1 MSEKTRLVKADGYN
15 EIFNGSKGNGRV
27 ELPFFMQGF
36 EYTTHADFY
45 IRDGLAKR
53 IIDVVPEEMVTPG
66 CLNTDLLPEQEAQ
79 SVWHLILLTIESLSV
94 F

>member
-15 EIFNGSKGNGRV
+15 EIFKGSNGNGRV

-66 CLNTDLLPEQEAQ
+66 FNIDGVEDE
-79 SVWHLILLTIESLSV
+79 ESFRSYICKVLRKR
-94 F
+94 